1 MQFEK
6 APNHGRT
13 LTQDDWKRTQIR
25 MPQDLYADLMQYAEK
40 NNISLNSAM
49 IELMD
54 KGLEQ
59 SAMQEPSLRDEIV
72 ELHRQSRE
80 ILETLKLLK
89 EKPTG

>member
-1 MQFEK
+1 MSNSK
-6 APNHGRT
+6 TGRVVS
-13 LTQDDWKRTQIR
+13 QDDWKRTQVR
-25 MPQDLYADLMQYAEK
+25 MPQDLYSDLMQYAEK

-49 IELMD
+49 IELID

-80 ILETLKLLK
+80 ILDALKRLK
-89 EKPTG
+89 EKPTA